1 MINQLDNLNLP
12 TSIPTAIVDFASA
25 IQAIVDS
32 QLDVRELVSKW
43 ADIVD
48 DTNPKTV
55 PVTLTSGESKEVKNL
70 ALVEQEL
77 REAVRETYPNINSQR
92 SSFTGGS
99 ATNRISAIYG
109 YSGAHGKGNIAR
121 SLYPLT
127 GWTRSA
133 VNDFVTYHPVNI
145 KSSDIT
151 HTIAFSQLPRQVML
165 GYPDT
170 FVGTSTVNNYTEI
183 SVLPIQSTDNDFD
196 LMYNVDDGQ
205 NAQGSIGYHYSCITR
220 FINHSQVNDHEL
232 KLSSGTRTE
241 GSRRILVPKATN
253 GVLNYADVLFF
264 CGKGADVVNIDLL
277 NGGGASYVNA

>member
-1 MINQLDNLNLP
+1 MITQLDNLSSP

-43 ADIVD
+43 ADIVN

-55 PVTLTSGESKEVKNL
+55 PVSLTSGESKEVKNL
-70 ALVEQEL
+70 AMVEQEL
-77 REAVRETYPNINSQR
+77 QEAVRETYPNINKSRASFQYSSTTSQL
-92 SSFTGGS
+92 
-99 ATNRISAIYG
+99 SAIYG
-109 YSGAHGKGNIAR
+109 ATGSHGKLKMDK
-121 SLYPLT
+121 SLYPLI
-127 GWTRSA
+127 GWTQSA
-133 VNDFVTYHPVNI
+133 VNDFVTYHPVNL
-145 KSSDIT
+145 KPSEVA
-151 HTIAFSQLPRQVML
+151 HTIHFSQLPRQVML

-170 FVGTSTVNNYTEI
+170 FVGTSTVNSYTEI
-183 SVLPIQSTDNDFD
+183 SVLPIPSGDTDFD

-232 KLSSGTRTE
+232 KISSGTRTE
-241 GSRRILVPKATN
+241 GSRRILVPKAIN

-277 NGGGASYVNA
+277 NGGGAFYVNA